1 MWFLW
6 GRSGMA
12 FGVVFIIVGA
22 LLLLDSLDVI
32 REVTVTEFWA
42 AALIGIGL
50 TIVFRGARRSWRR
63 R

>member
-1 MWFLW
+1 
-6 GRSGMA
+6 MA